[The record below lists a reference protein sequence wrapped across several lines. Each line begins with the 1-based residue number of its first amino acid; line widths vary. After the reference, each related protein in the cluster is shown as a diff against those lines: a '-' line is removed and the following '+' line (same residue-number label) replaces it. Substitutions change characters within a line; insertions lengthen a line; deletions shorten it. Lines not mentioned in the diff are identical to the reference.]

1 MRRAIFIFLFFT
13 LLCNMAL
20 YGGRHGETKRVA
32 ILDIIDRENAV
43 ADGVKM
49 LISGKLSFAITNIPG
64 YEGYDRVDIAAIMDE
79 QKFQRT
85 GLVDDSQIKQLG
97 IMTGADY
104 VLVTEV
110 AKLDDREIVIASKI
124 LDVESAK
131 IENAADVRT
140 SVDVNTMEA
149 KCRELAKKLFRWTP
163 AAESI
168 KSDIP
173 FVSVEQMPMFQGGDA
188 NAFLRWVNKNVIYPQ
203 AAIENN
209 IYGRVTVKFVIRKD
223 GALADIE
230 ILDSPDKIL
239 SDAAIEVL
247 GRSPEWE
254 PGRQNGLAVDVQLT
268 MPVVFKLTGGD
279 GDAKNA
285 SGKR

>member
-1 MRRAIFIFLFFT
+1 
-13 LLCNMAL
+13 
-20 YGGRHGETKRVA
+20 
-32 ILDIIDRENAV
+32 
-43 ADGVKM
+43 
-49 LISGKLSFAITNIPG
+49 
-64 YEGYDRVDIAAIMDE
+64 
-79 QKFQRT
+79 
-85 GLVDDSQIKQLG
+85 
-97 IMTGADY
+97 
-104 VLVTEV
+104 
-110 AKLDDREIVIASKI
+110 
-124 LDVESAK
+124 
-131 IENAADVRT
+131 
-140 SVDVNTMEA
+140 
-149 KCRELAKKLFRWTP
+149 
-163 AAESI
+163 
-168 KSDIP
+168 
-173 FVSVEQMPMFQGGDA
+173 MFQGGDA

-223 GALADIE
+223 GSLTDIE
-230 ILDSPDKIL
+230 KLGSPDKIL